1 MIIRTL
7 ISAQGRSHVCKTL
20 LGGFQS
26 ARHLA
31 LLTPQRP
38 LPIIGY
44 SNSLHT
50 PYSTQADKPSR
61 KPSVTFQEHAPPNL
75 GSPVPGGILSRLL
88 PAALIPEAGSASSLR
103 KLVALAGP
111 ERKTI
116 AGAVGLLLVSSSVSM
131 SIPFTIGRLMDY
143 FSNPNPELFFGLSPT
158 TALVALLMVF
168 TTGALANTGRVL
180 LFKSAGF
187 RIVARL
193 RSQGYRAALR
203 QDIEYVER
211 GVGEGDLVSRLN
223 NDSGIVG
230 ESITQNLSD
239 GLRSIVTASVGLT
252 AMFWL
257 SPTMT
262 LLMLSIVPPVML
274 GAVFYGRYL
283 KRISNRTQE
292 AIGDMSKAAQESLH
306 SLRTVQSFG
315 GYPIEERRFDSEVN
329 KVVDLNRKEALA
341 SAIFFGSTGWSGNV
355 TVLMLLGYGGT
366 LVSRGEISVGDLTSL
381 LLYTAYV
388 GSSLGSLSIMK
399 GIGAGSRVFGL
410 LERDPLIPYASGAPF
425 PKPNPAAGDHMATI
439 QFNKVSFSYPSR
451 PKVTVLK
458 DFDLELKS
466 GESVALV
473 GRSGSGKSSVDNLL
487 LRFYDPTSG
496 TITYDGRDIK
506 EFNVNSWRSG
516 LIGLVPQEPTLFT
529 GTIRSNI
536 SYGNPDASQAQV
548 EEAAR
553 QANCE
558 FIWDLPNGFDTEVG
572 RASLSGGQK
581 QRIAIA
587 RALLPK
593 PSLLVLDEATSAL
606 DAASELQVN
615 DAIDRILRQGN
626 LTCLIV
632 AHRLST
638 IARADR
644 VVVLDGGRIVEQGLF
659 HELATRD
666 GSKFRELMKAQFS
679 AASPTRLNSP
689 EASTIAES
697 EDDEVAEGSMEEIMS
712 DDRDESS
719 ESAASKLP

>member
-1 MIIRTL
+1 M
-7 ISAQGRSHVCKTL
+7 
-20 LGGFQS
+20 
-26 ARHLA
+26 
-31 LLTPQRP
+31 
-38 LPIIGY
+38 
-44 SNSLHT
+44 
-50 PYSTQADKPSR
+50 
-61 KPSVTFQEHAPPNL
+61 PN
-75 GSPVPGGILSRLL
+75 GILSRFL
-88 PAALIPEAGSASSLR
+88 PTALTPEPGSASSLK
-103 KLVALAGP
+103 KLIALAAP
-111 ERKTI
+111 EKRSI
-116 AGAVGLLLVSSSVSM
+116 AGAVGL
-131 SIPFTIGRLMDY
+131 
-143 FSNPNPELFFGLSPT
+143 ELFLGLSPT
-158 TALVALLMVF
+158 TALVVLLAFF
-168 TTGALANTGRVL
+168 TTGALANAGRVL
-180 LFKSAGF
+180 LFRSAGF

-193 RSQGYRAALR
+193 RSEGYRTALR

-230 ESITQNLSD
+230 ESVTQNLSD
-239 GLRSIVTASVGLT
+239 GLRSIVTASVGLS

-262 LLMLSIVPPVML
+262 LLMMSIVPPVIL
-274 GAVFYGRYL
+274 GAVFYGRYI
-283 KRISNRTQE
+283 KRISNKTQE

-306 SLRTVQSFG
+306 SLRTVQAFG
-315 GYPIEERRFDSEVN
+315 GYPIEEKSFNSQVN
-329 KVVDLNRKEALA
+329 KVVEFNRKEALA
-341 SAIFFGSTGWSGNV
+341 SATFFGSTGWSGNV
-355 TVLMLLGYGGT
+355 TLLMLLGYGGT

-388 GSSLGSLSIMK
+388 GSALGSLSSFFSSIMK
-399 GIGAGSRVFGL
+399 GIGAGGRVFGL
-410 LERDPLIPYASGAPF
+410 LEREPLIPYASGLPF
-425 PKPNPAAGDHMATI
+425 PKPDPTAGDHMGTI
-439 QFNKVSFSYPSR
+439 RFEQVSFNYPSR
-451 PKVTVLK
+451 PKVAVLK
-458 DFDLELKS
+458 DFNLELKS

-496 TITYDGRDIK
+496 KITYDGRDIK
-506 EFNVNSWRSG
+506 EFDVNSWRTG
-516 LIGLVPQEPTLFT
+516 LIGLVPQEPVLFT

-536 SYGNPDASQAQV
+536 VYGNPEASQAQL

-593 PSLLVLDEATSAL
+593 PSLLVLDE
-606 DAASELQVN
+606 VN

-638 IARADR
+638 VARADR

-659 HELATRD
+659 HELATRE

-679 AASPTRLNSP
+679 AASPSRRGSP
-689 EASTIAES
+689 ESSAVTES
-697 EDDEVAEGSMEEIMS
+697 ESDMEDENENENAMAAGEDGNRRDDDSGLPEPTVSKGSN
-712 DDRDESS
+712 
-719 ESAASKLP
+719 AASRT

>member
-1 MIIRTL
+1 M
-7 ISAQGRSHVCKTL
+7 
-20 LGGFQS
+20 
-26 ARHLA
+26 
-31 LLTPQRP
+31 
-38 LPIIGY
+38 
-44 SNSLHT
+44 
-50 PYSTQADKPSR
+50 
-61 KPSVTFQEHAPPNL
+61 PN
-75 GSPVPGGILSRLL
+75 GILSRFL
-88 PAALIPEAGSASSLR
+88 PTALTPEPGSASSLK
-103 KLVALAGP
+103 KLIALAAP
-111 ERKTI
+111 EKRSI
-116 AGAVGLLLVSSSVSM
+116 AGAVGLLLVSSSISM
-131 SIPFTIGRLMDY
+131 SVPFTIGRLIDY
-143 FSNPNPELFFGLSPT
+143 FSNPNAELFLGLSPP
-158 TALVALLMVF
+158 TALVVLLAFF
-168 TTGALANTGRVL
+168 TTGALANAGRVL
-180 LFKSAGF
+180 LFRSAGF

-193 RSQGYRAALR
+193 RSEGYRTALR

-230 ESITQNLSD
+230 ESVTQNLSD
-239 GLRSIVTASVGLT
+239 GLRSIVTASVGLS

-262 LLMLSIVPPVML
+262 LLMMSIVPPVIL
-274 GAVFYGRYL
+274 GAVFYGRYI
-283 KRISNRTQE
+283 KRISNKTQE

-306 SLRTVQSFG
+306 SLRTVQAFG
-315 GYPIEERRFDSEVN
+315 GYPIEEKSFNSQVN
-329 KVVDLNRKEALA
+329 KVVEFNRKEALA
-341 SAIFFGSTGWSGNV
+341 SATFFGSTGWSGNV
-355 TVLMLLGYGGT
+355 TLLMLLGYGGT

-388 GSSLGSLSIMK
+388 GSALGSLSSFFSSIMK
-399 GIGAGSRVFGL
+399 GIGAGGRVFGL
-410 LERDPLIPYASGAPF
+410 LEREPLIPYASGLPF
-425 PKPNPAAGDHMATI
+425 PKPDPTAGDHMGTI
-439 QFNKVSFSYPSR
+439 RFEQVSFNYPSR
-451 PKVTVLK
+451 PKVAVLK
-458 DFDLELKS
+458 DFNLELKS

-496 TITYDGRDIK
+496 KITYDGRDIK
-506 EFNVNSWRSG
+506 EFDVNSWRTG
-516 LIGLVPQEPTLFT
+516 LIGLVPQEPVLFT

-536 SYGNPDASQAQV
+536 VYGNPEASQAQL

-606 DAASELQVN
+606 DATSELQVN

-659 HELATRD
+659 HELATRE

-679 AASPTRLNSP
+679 AASPSRRGSP
-689 EASTIAES
+689 ESSAVTES
-697 EDDEVAEGSMEEIMS
+697 ESDTEDENENAMADGEDGSRRDDHSG
-712 DDRDESS
+712 
-719 ESAASKLP
+719 LPEPT